1 MKGVI
6 MNIKSIIAIILIAFF
21 FTGCATKMS
30 LIDYDQIESE
40 AFRYLSGGALKL
52 LIMVRK
58 RFNGINNGHISFS
71 VREGRDLLG
80 YSMNTVARYFDE
92 LVDKGFLR
100 IKEKGSFTY
109 KKRHATT
116 WIITCEEYN
125 NQKTRDFKHWIKTD
139 RNK

>member
-1 MKGVI
+1 MSK
-6 MNIKSIIAIILIAFF
+6 IKKKIKPLSDHSQKYKRFVLF
-21 FTGCATKMS
+21 
-30 LIDYDQIESE
+30 DYEQIESQ
-40 AFRYLSGGALKL
+40 AFKYLTGGALKL

-71 VREGRDLLG
+71 VREGNDLLG

-100 IKEKGSFTY
+100 IKEKGSFSY

-125 NQKTRDFKHWIKTD
+125 HQKSRDFKHWIKTD
-139 RNK
+139 RKK

>member
-1 MKGVI
+1 MSK
-6 MNIKSIIAIILIAFF
+6 IKKKIKPLSDRSQKYKRFVLF
-21 FTGCATKMS
+21 
-30 LIDYDQIESE
+30 DYEQIESQ
-40 AFRYLSGGALKL
+40 AFKYLTGGALKL

-58 RFNGINNGHISFS
+58 RFNGVNNGKISFS

-125 NQKTRDFKHWIKTD
+125 NQKSRDFKHWIKTD
-139 RNK
+139 RKK

>member
-1 MKGVI
+1 MSK
-6 MNIKSIIAIILIAFF
+6 IKKKIKPLSDRSQKYKRFVLF
-21 FTGCATKMS
+21 
-30 LIDYDQIESE
+30 DYEQIESQ
-40 AFRYLSGGALKL
+40 AFKYLTGGALKL

-58 RFNGINNGHISFS
+58 RFNGVNNGHISFS
-71 VREGRDLLG
+71 VREGNDLFV

-100 IKEKGSFTY
+100 IKEKGSFSY

-125 NQKTRDFKHWIKTD
+125 NQKSRDFKRWIKTD
-139 RNK
+139 RKK

>member
-1 MKGVI
+1 MSK
-6 MNIKSIIAIILIAFF
+6 IKRKVKALSDRTQKNKRYVGF
-21 FTGCATKMS
+21 
-30 LIDYDQIESE
+30 DYNLLETE
-40 AFRYLSGGALKL
+40 AFKYLTGGALKL

-71 VREGRDLLG
+71 VREGNDLLG

-100 IKEKGSFTY
+100 IKEKGSFSY

-125 NQKTRDFKHWIKTD
+125 HQKSRDFKHWIKTD
-139 RNK
+139 RKK

>member
-1 MKGVI
+1 MSK
-6 MNIKSIIAIILIAFF
+6 IKKKIKPLSDRSQKYKRFVLF
-21 FTGCATKMS
+21 
-30 LIDYDQIESE
+30 DYEQIESQ
-40 AFRYLSGGALKL
+40 AFKYLTGGALKL

-58 RFNGINNGHISFS
+58 RFNGVNNGKISFS

-92 LVDKGFLR
+92 LIDKGFLR

-125 NQKTRDFKHWIKTD
+125 NQKSRDFKHWIKTD

>member
-1 MKGVI
+1 MSKMKRKVKALSDRTQK
-6 MNIKSIIAIILIAFF
+6 NKRFVLF
-21 FTGCATKMS
+21 
-30 LIDYDQIESE
+30 DYDQIESQ

-71 VREGRDLLG
+71 IREGFGLLG
-80 YSMNTVARYFDE
+80 YAPNTIKRYFDE

-100 IKEKGSFTY
+100 IKEKGSFSY

-125 NQKTRDFKHWIKTD
+125 NQKSRDFKHWKKTD
-139 RNK
+139 RKK

>member
-1 MKGVI
+1 MKPK
-6 MNIKSIIAIILIAFF
+6 IKKKIKALSTRSQKHKRFVLF
-21 FTGCATKMS
+21 
-30 LIDYDQIESE
+30 DYEQIESQ
-40 AFRYLSGGALKL
+40 AFRYLTGGALKL

-71 VREGRDLLG
+71 IREGFGLLG
-80 YSMNTVARYFDE
+80 YAPNTIKRYFDE

-125 NQKTRDFKHWIKTD
+125 NEKTRDFKRWIKTD
-139 RNK
+139 RKK

>member
-1 MKGVI
+1 MSK
-6 MNIKSIIAIILIAFF
+6 IKKKIKPLSDRSQKYKRFVLF
-21 FTGCATKMS
+21 
-30 LIDYDQIESE
+30 DYEQIESQ
-40 AFRYLSGGALKL
+40 AFKYLTGGALKL

-58 RFNGINNGHISFS
+58 RFNGVNNGKISFS

-125 NQKTRDFKHWIKTD
+125 HQKSRDFKHWIKTD
-139 RNK
+139 RKK

>member
-1 MKGVI
+1 MSK
-6 MNIKSIIAIILIAFF
+6 IKRKVKALSDRTQKNKRFVLF
-21 FTGCATKMS
+21 
-30 LIDYDQIESE
+30 DYDQIESE

-100 IKEKGSFTY
+100 IKEKGSFSY

-125 NQKTRDFKHWIKTD
+125 NEKSRDFKHWIKTD
-139 RNK
+139 RKK

>member
-1 MKGVI
+1 MSMSK
-6 MNIKSIIAIILIAFF
+6 IKRKVKALSDRTQKNKRFVLF
-21 FTGCATKMS
+21 
-30 LIDYDQIESE
+30 DYDQIESQ
-40 AFRYLSGGALKL
+40 AFRCLTGGALKL

-58 RFNGINNGHISFS
+58 RFNGFDNGHISFS

-100 IKEKGSFTY
+100 IKEKGSFSY

-125 NQKTRDFKHWIKTD
+125 HQKTRDFKHWIKTD
-139 RNK
+139 RKK

>member
-1 MKGVI
+1 MSK
-6 MNIKSIIAIILIAFF
+6 IKKKIKALSARSQKHKRFVLF
-21 FTGCATKMS
+21 
-30 LIDYDQIESE
+30 DYEQIESQ
-40 AFRYLSGGALKL
+40 AFRYLTGGALKL

-58 RFNGINNGHISFS
+58 RFNGINNGKISFS

-100 IKEKGSFTY
+100 IKEKGSFSY

-125 NQKTRDFKHWIKTD
+125 NQKSRDFKHWIKTD
-139 RNK
+139 RKK

>member
-1 MKGVI
+1 MSK
-6 MNIKSIIAIILIAFF
+6 IKKKIKPLSDRSQKYTRFVLF
-21 FTGCATKMS
+21 
-30 LIDYDQIESE
+30 DYEQIESQ
-40 AFRYLSGGALKL
+40 AFKYLTGGALKL

-58 RFNGINNGHISFS
+58 RFNGINNGKISFS

-100 IKEKGSFTY
+100 IKEKGSFSY

-125 NQKTRDFKHWIKTD
+125 NQKSRDFKHWIKTD
-139 RNK
+139 RKK